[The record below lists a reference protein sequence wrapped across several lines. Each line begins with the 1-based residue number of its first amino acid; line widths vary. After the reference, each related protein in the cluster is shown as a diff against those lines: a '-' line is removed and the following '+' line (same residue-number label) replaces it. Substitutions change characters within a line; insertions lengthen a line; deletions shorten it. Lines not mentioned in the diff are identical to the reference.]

1 MNINT
6 RVSFT
11 NIHTCILTFSPVN
24 NTCQHTS
31 VWWIWPLS
39 HMWEMRDVYVMKA
52 LKETCVVVLISFSR
66 DGSLSRT
73 TTHTGSDSWPTQSPL
88 DVNLR
93 VWRTC
98 WMVFL
103 QVWLCSWMCWKVKG
117 HSRVTLVSLSCHCC
131 NLLMCKWIPSFM
143 SAHEKRGDHAV
154 SSMSSLSRAF
164 SVLWYDGLTGL
175 YWPRSQDLTRLIL
188 HCRSVGWNGMIHSD
202 WFVSWKPSD
211 DIAQTNAYICLYVSH
226 IIIWPCVSSHSSV
239 TPGFIPPCLYVC

>member
-11 NIHTCILTFSPVN
+11 NIHKCILTFSPVN

-117 HSRVTLVSLSCHCC
+117 HSRVTAVICSCVSGFPALCQRMRSEEITLSAQCLHSHVLSACC
-131 NLLMCKWIPSFM
+131 GMAGCYGF
-143 SAHEKRGDHAV
+143 
-154 SSMSSLSRAF
+154 
-164 SVLWYDGLTGL
+164 TGL

-211 DIAQTNAYICLYVSH
+211 VIAQTNAYICLYVSH